1 MCYIPIPMTK
11 SLKTLATAALAAT
24 ALSLNSCGTPVGD
37 GVAYGAGTGAI
48 IGGLTGSGTNA
59 AIGAAAGAAAGGLI
73 GVAVANNQASAYN
86 AGYRQPW
93 GSYPIAT
100 ATSRSHYVISPYSPF
115 YEIYVRGVP
124 HGALVRDPS
133 CNRLFIRP

>member
-1 MCYIPIPMTK
+1 MIK
-11 SLKTLATAALAAT
+11 SLKTFATLALAGT

-37 GVAYGAGTGAI
+37 GLAYGAGTGAI

-73 GVAVANNQASAYN
+73 GVAVAENQNAYYQR
-86 AGYRQPW
+86 GYREPW
-93 GSYPIAT
+93 SSYPVAT
-100 ATSRSHYVISPYSPF
+100 ATGRHGYVISPYAPY
-115 YEIYVRGVP
+115 YEIYVKGVP

>member
-1 MCYIPIPMTK
+1 MTK
-11 SLKTLATAALAAT
+11 SLKTLVAATMAVT

-37 GVAYGAGTGAI
+37 GVAYGAGAGAI

-59 AIGAAAGAAAGGLI
+59 AIGAA
-73 GVAVANNQASAYN
+73 VAENQASY
-86 AGYRQPW
+86 YRQGYTAPW

-100 ATSRSHYVISPYSPF
+100 ATSRPHYVISPYSPY
-115 YEIYVRGVP
+115 YEIYVKGVP

-133 CNRLFIRP
+133 CGRLFIRP